1 MTTQG
6 IVDLGSK
13 TSPSCAIVIFLWK
26 NKTERTVSTMAYLT
40 LTRKSFKVRWNC
52 LRKYTL
58 QVWYKSRLTG
68 LLEMNVGKHRV
79 GVLAL
84 HTSASAEFRGRKGEA
99 SCILKLAGQ
108 ASLVVQWLRL
118 FPCRGHGF
126 SSRLGT
132 KVPHATWCG

>member
-68 LLEMNVGKHRV
+68 LLEMNVGKHGV

-99 SCILKLAGQ
+99 SCILKLTSWKIDWETMETVRDLFDAGLQ
-108 ASLVVQWLRL
+108 NHCKW
-118 FPCRGHGF
+118 
-126 SSRLGT
+126 
-132 KVPHATWCG
+132 